1 LQDFQRRGRVCPWLR
16 MADRNLTAIGEA
28 GFKSGARLP
37 IDDADFAAGA
47 HRPIR
52 RIDADDAST
61 EHDHVEVGIARG
73 KEFRSRPVE
82 HGFSAR
88 YCEHPCPIR
97 YEPESFTAFA
107 ACSFGGPA
115 CRSLSGLLSRRR
127 SWNLRVSGAVAPSV
141 PDHAIQLSRR

>member
-1 LQDFQRRGRVCPWLR
+1 MTDG
-16 MADRNLTAIGEA
+16 NLAPVGEA
-28 GFKSGARLP
+28 RFQPGARLS
-37 IDDADFAAGA
+37 IDDANLASGA

-52 RIDADDAST
+52 SVNADNAGT
-61 EHDHVEVGIARG
+61 KHDQIEVTIGRRE
-73 KEFRSRPVE
+73 EFRGRPVE

-97 YEPESFTAFA
+97 YEPESFTASLA

-115 CRSLSGLLSRRR
+115 RRSLSGLLSHRR

-141 PDHAIQLSRR
+141 PDHTTQLSRRHEKKTYFA